1 MRRMYKMYVFKGGI
15 YRHDEMLDKIHD
27 LGGIVMQK
35 TPMQTEIDIVFA
47 LPGYDLSTLTEL
59 AHKIKGEVH
68 EIPFGD
74 MEIAVVA
81 PSLSRHHLPHPV
93 CDIAEFLRRYGATT
107 NIVGLARGYGKTI
120 FQISDKER
128 RMIAEHDAAIF
139 SFGAFESCILEKV
152 KETSSIRVP
161 HIVCGGPRALDTVEN
176 YVGNVGRKSARMRSV
191 EDIATLEEIKRMLMD
206 ETETLREELQK
217 DPPLYAPAYVK
228 KKIEEQLDIKGTL
241 GDNPVVLHLDGVR
254 VKKPYESFNG
264 QVRDVKIG
272 DTALGDIAVIS
283 RSDMND
289 TIIVK
294 LLPESQT
301 GGGVQ

>member
-1 MRRMYKMYVFKGGI
+1 MRMYKMYVFKGGV
-15 YRHDEMLDKIHD
+15 YRHDEILDKIHD

-35 TPMQTEIDIVFA
+35 TPMQTEIDIIFA
-47 LPGYDLSTLTEL
+47 LPGHDLSTLTDL
-59 AHKIKGEVH
+59 AQKLKGDIN

-120 FQISDKER
+120 FQISDKEK

-139 SFGAFESCILEKV
+139 SFGAFENCIMEKV
-152 KETSSIRVP
+152 KETSAIKVP
-161 HIVCGGPRALDTVEN
+161 HIVCGGPRTIQTTEN

-191 EDIATLEEIKRMLMD
+191 EDIASLEEIKRKLMD
-206 ETETLREELQK
+206 ETEALREELQK

-228 KKIEEQLDIKGTL
+228 KKIEKQLDIAGTL

-254 VKKPYESFNG
+254 VKKSYETFSERVSNV
-264 QVRDVKIG
+264 QIG
-272 DTALGDIAVIS
+272 DVRLGDISTIS
-283 RSDMND
+283 KSDMND
-289 TIIVK
+289 TIIVR
-294 LLPESQT
+294 LLPESQL
-301 GGGVQ
+301 GDDAQ